1 MNKKKLAPL
10 LFVILLIAFALIHN
24 NWSKQPSYVHPKGV
38 DISTI
43 PDNDSEEGEEDPM
56 SENPIERLE
65 FEIGQLVDPS
75 TGEIPRNIKQKELVY
90 AKKHLLPLQKES
102 NRYGVNPNSLNN
114 ESGAKSLAAETFVN
128 MGPFNVGGRTRAIE
142 IDVNDE
148 DILLAG
154 GVSGG
159 VWKSI
164 DQGQSWTR
172 TSGLQ
177 DHPSVTSIVQDQR
190 TGKTSEWYYST
201 GEFSGNSASDRG
213 AFYYGNGIYKST
225 DNGDSWQLITSTAQP
240 GTSGTDVIR
249 TTQRFTIIDELT
261 IDYSEANGTEIYA
274 SGLSEIIRSTDGFQT
289 FEVVLGADNG
299 GNNFTDVAITS
310 TGKVFAVIANS
321 SFNGS
326 NAEDGIFMSDDGITW
341 TSIEPTTNFPS
352 SFSRME
358 IAIDPNNENRVYFVG
373 SDRLFLFDDAT
384 DTWTDLSTN
393 LGTST
398 EDLGTGHNIQG
409 GYDLYAAVHPGNS
422 DVVFIGGV
430 NLLRSSDG
438 FQSAGGRKQIGGYNN
453 DNNPNSF
460 PRYPNHH
467 PDNHDYAFL
476 PSNPDVMFSG
486 SDGGVHVTQNNQA
499 NVTTTNPVAWQS
511 LNNGYTTTQFYHASI
526 HLYDL
531 ADNQLIGGMQDN
543 GSWGKFNASPQENWT
558 EISSGDG
565 SYSAITYNSLYT
577 SSQRGNIR
585 RFVLNNDTYEFEGN
599 ITPSSTDSDFLF
611 INPYIVNPVNQDQM
625 FVGALGRVFFTNN
638 VRNTPGEGEWEEITS
653 SAMNNQNVSA
663 LAMSVQGEGRLYFGT
678 RNGKLFK
685 VEDTRNLENNT
696 APVAIT
702 TAALPSG
709 GNVSGLAVDPSDADK
724 VIATYSNYG
733 VISVWYTENGGATWN
748 SISGNL
754 EENSNGSG
762 AGPSIR
768 SVAIM
773 PDGNGGNYYFV
784 GTSVGLYMTQTLDGD
799 NTVWAQQAAQSI
811 GNVVV
816 TSLMVRPIDGKVM
829 AATHGN
835 GVFLG
840 SYNVGIVPNINYS
853 FDEVNNTYTLRG
865 NRSFDANSGIAYQW
879 FRNGVQI
886 DGETSSELTVADGGD
901 YQLKIQVNGRS
912 GAGESNIV
920 SINLDGQGPSIASVA
935 RFNPITQDTDATL
948 VTFQVTFD
956 EDVIDVSIDDF
967 EVTGETFAVVN
978 SVAIVTDASVFNVEV
993 EILGGSGTLGLG
1005 VRSTNNITDTS
1016 GNAFTGNID
1025 SQETYNVT
1033 DLTPPTVAISRQ
1045 SPFFSPTD
1053 QNSVTFL
1060 LVFSE
1065 DVTNVDAS
1073 DFELANAVAQAE
1085 VSDVSVVFLNNQYTV
1100 TVSQI
1105 IEDGEIDLNFSSTQD
1120 ITDDAGNAF
1129 EGTITLEETFIIENV
1144 IAGMEGL
1151 SADDAKIVVDT
1162 NPSDG
1167 VFRLVLP
1174 SSFSGVV
1181 EFNLINSSGKSV
1193 HSGSVEAYVQGEELE
1208 LDLSGEADGLYIF
1221 EAVND
1226 SKRATVKLL
1235 KRSR

>member
-24 NWSKQPSYVHPKGV
+24 NRSKQSSYVHPNGV
-38 DISTI
+38 DTSTI
-43 PDNDSEEGEEDPM
+43 PESDGEDGEEDPM

-75 TGEIPRNIKQKELVY
+75 TGEIPRNIKQKELAY
-90 AKKHLLPLQKES
+90 AKQHLLPLQKES
-102 NRYGVNPNSLNN
+102 TRYGVNPNSLNN
-114 ESGAKSLAAETFVN
+114 ESGAKSLTTETFVN

-154 GVSGG
+154 GISGG
-159 VWKSI
+159 VWKST

-201 GEFSGNSASDRG
+201 GEFTGNSTSDRG

-225 DNGDSWQLITSTAQP
+225 DNGDSWQLIASTAQP

-249 TTQRFTIIDELT
+249 STQRFTIIDELA
-261 IDYSEANGTEIYA
+261 IDYSESSGTEIYA
-274 SGLSEIIRSTDGFQT
+274 SGLSEVIRSTDGFQT

-341 TSIEPTTNFPS
+341 TSIEPITNFPS

-358 IAIDPNNENRVYFVG
+358 IAIDPNNEDKVYFVG
-373 SDRLFLFDDAT
+373 SDRLFLFDDST
-384 DTWTDLSTN
+384 DTWTDLSSN

-422 DVVFIGGV
+422 DVVFVGGV

-486 SDGGVHVTQNNQA
+486 SDGGVHITENNQA
-499 NVTTTNPVAWQS
+499 NVTTVNPVAWRS

-531 ADNQLIGGMQDN
+531 GDNQLIGGMQDN
-543 GSWGKFNASPQENWT
+543 GSWGKFNASPQENWA

-585 RFVLNNDTYEFEGN
+585 RFVLNNDTYEFDGN
-599 ITPSSTDSDFLF
+599 ITPSDTDTDFLF
-611 INPYIVNPVNQDQM
+611 INPFILNPVNQDQM
-625 FVGALGRVFFTNN
+625 FVGAAGRVFFTNN
-638 VRNTPGEGEWEEITS
+638 VRTSPEFGQWEEITS
-653 SAMNNQNVSA
+653 SAMSNQSVSA
-663 LAMSVQGEGRLYFGT
+663 LAMSVEAEGRLYFGT
-678 RNGKLFK
+678 RNGRIFK

-702 TAALPSG
+702 TAALPSS

-724 VIATYSNYG
+724 VIVTYSNYG
-733 VISVWYTENGGATWN
+733 IISVWYTENGGSTWN

-754 EENSNGSG
+754 EENANGTG

-784 GTSVGLYMTQTLDGD
+784 GTSVGLYMTQSLDGD

-816 TSLMVRPIDGKVM
+816 SSLMVRPIDGKVM

-835 GVFLG
+835 GVFVG
-840 SYNVGIVPNINYS
+840 SYDVGVTPNINYS
-853 FDEVNNTYTLRG
+853 FDEASNTYTLRG
-865 NRSFDANSGIAYQW
+865 NRSFDANAGIAYQW
-879 FRNGVQI
+879 FRNGLQI
-886 DGETSSELTVADGGD
+886 DGETNSELTVTDGGN
-901 YQLKIQVNGRS
+901 YQLKIQIEGKS
-912 GAGESNIV
+912 GTGESNIV
-920 SINLDGQGPSIASVA
+920 SINLDGQGPSIASIT
-935 RFNPITQDTDATL
+935 RFNPVTQDTDATS
-948 VTFQVTFD
+948 VTFEVTFD
-956 EDVIDVSIDDF
+956 EDVIDVSTDDF
-967 EVTGETFAVVN
+967 QTTGAASGFIS
-978 SVAIVTDASVFNVEV
+978 SVAIVTASSVFHVQVDN
-993 EILGGSGTLGLG
+993 IGGTGSLGLG
-1005 VRSTNNITDTS
+1005 IRSTNNIIDLS
-1016 GNAFTGNID
+1016 GNDFTGDIN
-1025 SQETYNVT
+1025 SAETYNVT
-1033 DLTPPTVAISRQ
+1033 DLTPPTVTISRHE
-1045 SPFFSPTD
+1045 PLISPTD

-1060 LVFSE
+1060 LAFSE

-1085 VSDVSVVFLNNQYTV
+1085 ISDVSVVFLNNQYTV

-1105 IEDGEIDLNFSSTQD
+1105 IEDGEIDLNFSSSQD
-1120 ITDDAGNAF
+1120 IADGAGNVF
-1129 EGTITLEETFIIENV
+1129 DGTITSEETFSIENV
-1144 IAGMEGL
+1144 IAGMEGT
-1151 SADDAKIVVDT
+1151 SANATKIVVDT

-1167 VFRLVLP
+1167 LFHLVLHD
-1174 SSFSGVV
+1174 SFSGPV
-1181 EFNLINSSGKSV
+1181 EFSLVNSSGRSIKT
-1193 HSGSVEAYVQGEELE
+1193 GAIEAYKPEVQLE
-1208 LDLSGEADGLYIF
+1208 LDLSAEADGLYIF
-1221 EAVND
+1221 EAVNG
-1226 SKRATVKLL
+1226 SRKATVKLL